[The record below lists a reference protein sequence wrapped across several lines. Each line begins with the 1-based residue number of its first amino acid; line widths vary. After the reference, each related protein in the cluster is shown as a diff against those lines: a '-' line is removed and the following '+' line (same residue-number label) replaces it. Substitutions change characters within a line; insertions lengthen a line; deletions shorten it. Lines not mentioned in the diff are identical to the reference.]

1 LNYINKLQGAHEF
14 AKTFSFQIIDF
25 LNINTIQH
33 QKSEESD
40 FFNPKIF
47 ALVLNERMHSILFSL
62 GFVYFRN
69 QQSYMHTEI
78 FHTLVAIMAM
88 VSLFLFSLQ
97 GFSKQLQ
104 KYSSESI
111 KNWLGR
117 VTKNKILGL
126 LLGAGLTALI
136 QSSSA
141 VSSIVVALVDSGII
155 SFYNSLSIL
164 LGTNIGTTFTAWLI
178 TFNIQNLGPI
188 LLVVGT
194 IIGFLPWK
202 INFAGK
208 SIFYLGLILFSL
220 QLISNSLEPI
230 KNSENILDILKF
242 ASNKYLAIFIGMFL
256 TALLQSS
263 SVTTG
268 LALVLA
274 TQGLLSLEAAIG
286 IVVGC
291 NIGTTSTAFMAA
303 YKLGKTA
310 KITAQANFI
319 FNLIGLVVFFPFLSV
334 FTSYIGKI
342 DAEIGIQ
349 VATAHL
355 IFNLT
360 VALITFPFL
369 NKIGRLIERKNVA

>member
-1 LNYINKLQGAHEF
+1 
-14 AKTFSFQIIDF
+14 
-25 LNINTIQH
+25 
-33 QKSEESD
+33 
-40 FFNPKIF
+40 
-47 ALVLNERMHSILFSL
+47 
-62 GFVYFRN
+62 
-69 QQSYMHTEI
+69 MHTEI

-117 VTKNKILGL
+117 VTKNKVLGL

-178 TFNIQNLGPI
+178 TFNIQNLGPM
-188 LLVVGT
+188 LLVLGT
-194 IIGFLPWK
+194 IVGFLPWK
-202 INFAGK
+202 IHIAGK

-230 KNSENILDILKF
+230 KNSEEVLNILKYS
-242 ASNKYLAIFIGMFL
+242 SNKYIAIVIGMFL

-274 TQGLLSLEAAIG
+274 TQGMLSLEAAIG

-303 YKLGKTA
+303 YKLGNIA
-310 KITAQANFI
+310 KETAQANFI
-319 FNLIGLVVFFPFLSV
+319 FNLIGLVLFLPFLSS
-334 FTSYIGKI
+334 FTGFIGNLN
-342 DAEIGIQ
+342 AEIGMQ

-360 VALITFPFL
+360 VAIVTFPFL
-369 NKIGRLIERKNVA
+369 NTIGKLIEQKNKY